1 MQGGCGGNGGL
12 TKVMAMDARLLAL
25 VETDTYGGHPGRGGN
40 GGRGGS
46 GVRLFFDSSVTHT
59 HRQLIHITNTQGPG
73 GAGGRKGKR
82 KEWYVNERKKVG
94 QKWVTRKVKKF
105 GRMTKSGR
113 TGARGSSG
121 MSGMWRFFSL
131 IYLRVDTHH
140 SLLCY
145 RERRPLWYERC
156 KFSDILVSHRC
167 SRTSCRGSSD

>member
-25 VETDTYGGHPGRGGN
+25 VETDTYGGRPGRGGN

-82 KEWYVNERKKVG
+82 KDH
-94 QKWVTRKVKKF
+94 QIF
-105 GRMTKSGR
+105 
-113 TGARGSSG
+113 
-121 MSGMWRFFSL
+121 L
-131 IYLRVDTHH
+131 D
-140 SLLCY
+140 
-145 RERRPLWYERC
+145 
-156 KFSDILVSHRC
+156 LVSAHRA
-167 SRTSCRGSSD
+167 SVASEVSERHKIPFIYV